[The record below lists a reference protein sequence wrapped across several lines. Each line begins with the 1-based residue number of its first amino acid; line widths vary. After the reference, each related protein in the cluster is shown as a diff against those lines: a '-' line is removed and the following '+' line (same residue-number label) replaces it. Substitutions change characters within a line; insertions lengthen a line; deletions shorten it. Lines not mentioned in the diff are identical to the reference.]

1 MRRPLTALLL
11 IALAGLAACGSEDSD
26 TPAACL
32 QGSGAYRAAL
42 QRAPSHAE
50 LGGDTPIS
58 DCLVQNQSAGEL
70 ATVGSALVR
79 VATELN
85 AEARANPAGRAPYEL
100 GYLVGA
106 LRRGAEDTAGVHA
119 ELLRRVES
127 AARFSPAGK
136 PQPASFRAA
145 YQRGLRAG
153 LEGG

>member
-11 IALAGLAACGSEDSD
+11 IGLAGLTACGSEDSN

-42 QRAPSHAE
+42 GRAPAHAE
-50 LGGDTPIS
+50 LDGDTPIS
-58 DCLVQNQSAGEL
+58 DCLVQNQGAGEL
-70 ATVGSALVR
+70 ATAGAALVR
-79 VATELN
+79 VATGLN
-85 AEARANPAGRAPYEL
+85 AEARAHPAGRAPYEL

-136 PQPASFRAA
+136 PPPPSFRAA
-145 YQRGLRAG
+145 YGSGLRAG

>member
-11 IALAGLAACGSEDSD
+11 IGLSGLAGCGSEDSG
-26 TPAACL
+26 TPAVCL
-32 QGSGAYRAAL
+32 QGPGAFRAAL
-42 QRAPSHAE
+42 QRAPNNAE

-58 DCLVQNQSAGEL
+58 DCLAQNQSAGEL

-79 VATELN
+79 VATALN
-85 AEARANPAGRAPYEL
+85 AEARAHPVGRAPYEL

-136 PQPASFRAA
+136 PLPASFRAA
-145 YQRGLRAG
+145 YGRGLRAG
-153 LEGG
+153 LKGG